1 MSRLYQSVLMLH
13 YRNHKMLLEFRQE
26 SERNCNFVQYQSGL
40 LLDMKLR
47 LNDNKSRSKTPRLH
61 ITQKCVYEH
70 IQISLKFTTLKANI
84 SDIANF
90 LTKYNGN

>member
-1 MSRLYQSVLMLH
+1 
-13 YRNHKMLLEFRQE
+13 MLLEFRQE
-26 SERNCNFVQYQSGL
+26 SERNWNFVQYQSGL
-40 LLDMKLR
+40 LLDKKLR
-47 LNDNKSRSKTPRLH
+47 LNDNKSRQKTPRLH
-61 ITQKCVYEH
+61 TTQKCVYEH